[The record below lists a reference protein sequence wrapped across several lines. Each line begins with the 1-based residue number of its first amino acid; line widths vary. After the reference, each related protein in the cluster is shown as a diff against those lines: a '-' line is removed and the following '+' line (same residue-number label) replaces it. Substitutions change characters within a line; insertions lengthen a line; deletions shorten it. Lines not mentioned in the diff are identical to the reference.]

1 MAAGLGRSIITR
13 SKARGS
19 RIGWAK
25 GVRKQH
31 RTLGATLNTSIDAGF
46 VIRRVEE
53 WSPSPE
59 QVADQPSLAEEMDR
73 PMMALVAAQK

>member
-1 MAAGLGRSIITR
+1 
-13 SKARGS
+13 
-19 RIGWAK
+19 
-25 GVRKQH
+25 
-31 RTLGATLNTSIDAGF
+31 LGATLNTSIDAGF